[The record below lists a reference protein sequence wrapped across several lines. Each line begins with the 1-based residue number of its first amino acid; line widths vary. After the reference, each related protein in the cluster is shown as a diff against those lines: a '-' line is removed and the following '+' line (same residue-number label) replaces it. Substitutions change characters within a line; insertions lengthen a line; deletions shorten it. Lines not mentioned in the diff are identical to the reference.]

1 MRCQGKDWKASL
13 SFQRQYA
20 LCQFPQGSVAERDGG
35 VKALLNLSPL
45 LFPEQRHEED
55 ETIIR
60 DLHQSLNVGVVCLA
74 ASLGS

>member
-35 VKALLNLSPL
+35 VKALLNLVPCS
-45 LFPEQRHEED
+45 F
-55 ETIIR
+55 
-60 DLHQSLNVGVVCLA
+60 QSKDMKRMKP
-74 ASLGS
+74 